1 MLRKS
6 DGILG
11 ATTLCNLHGA
21 AHRCSTVSRSDVFYR
36 RGIRAGFQA
45 NKIQGT
51 LIFWDYLELKL
62 SIYIRSLCTSLFICD
77 VDLLRSVCR
86 YSGHGNTNRTCHVG
100 SYLR

>member
-51 LIFWDYLELKL
+51 LVFWDYLELKL
-62 SIYIRSLCTSLFICD
+62 SIYTYVVCVLLYLFVMLIFCVLFADIRGTATRT
-77 VDLLRSVCR
+77 VPAMSVPI
-86 YSGHGNTNRTCHVG
+86 
-100 SYLR
+100 